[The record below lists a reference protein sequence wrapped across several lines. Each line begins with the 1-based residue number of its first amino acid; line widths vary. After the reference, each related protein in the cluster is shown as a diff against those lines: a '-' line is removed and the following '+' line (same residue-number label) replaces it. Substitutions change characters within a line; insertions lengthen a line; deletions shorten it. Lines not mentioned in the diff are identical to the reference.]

1 MTADGEIP
9 DDGFQALLD
18 KISRDRGF
26 RCASY
31 KTTCLRRRVSVRMRA
46 RGVHRYADYAGLLDR
61 DAGEYD
67 QLLDALTINV
77 TKLFRNPEVYHA
89 IARDVIPALWDSP
102 RPRLR
107 VWSAGCASGEEPY
120 SLAALFHRHAEQRRA
135 LDQLARVEI
144 IGTDVDRRS
153 LEAAERAEFEERD
166 FTETPPEWRARYF
179 AREAPFTA
187 GPEIRRLV
195 RFRQHDML
203 REPPPRPVNDL
214 IVCRN
219 AIIYFDRES
228 QERLFETFFAALSP
242 GGFLVLGKVETLF
255 GAARQLFA
263 PVNGRERIFQRPA

>member
-1 MTADGEIP
+1 MTEADPP

-31 KTTCLRRRVSVRMRA
+31 KPTCLRRRVGVRMRA

-61 DAGEYD
+61 DAAEYD
-67 QLLDALTINV
+67 LLLDALTINV

-89 IARDVIPALWDSP
+89 LAREVVPALWASSHA
-102 RPRLR
+102 RIR
-107 VWSAGCASGEEPY
+107 VWCAGCASGEEPY
-120 SLAALFHRHAEQRRA
+120 SVAALFHRHAEEHRG
-135 LDQLARVEI
+135 LADLGRVDVL
-144 IGTDVDRRS
+144 GTDIDRRS
-153 LEAAERAEFEERD
+153 LEAAERGEFEEGD
-166 FTETPPEWRARYF
+166 FSETPPEWRTRYF
-179 AREAPFTA
+179 SPEPPFA
-187 GPEIRRLV
+187 VRPEIRRLV

-203 REPPPRPVNDL
+203 REPPARPVNDL

-219 AIIYFDRES
+219 AIIYFDRTS
-228 QERLFETFFAALSP
+228 QERLFETFYSALSP

-263 PVNGRERIFQRPA
+263 PVNGRERIFRRPA